1 MQYNLASRL
10 EFMVNINFP
19 GIFIQQT
26 FNPPSVISYCTSRG
40 SIFSISQNQPY
51 LSFQSSYHRAL
62 EKFYFTTDFL
72 DDILE
77 LRNEAKDLSY
87 KHAFNSLDARRAFFH
102 KTAQALEWL
111 YLNIAFQLFVFRVSP
126 DTVPDFHELFDA
138 SEITHI
144 ENLYWLDKRIHP
156 ENKRFVDS
164 YLKRIKIHI
173 IFDVWSCFESSLQS
187 IYESIVPEV
196 EKKKLKTKRFSEFDK
211 KLKNLKYEIELFL
224 QKEAKNPMVVLDE
237 RHLISKRL
245 DSLSNF
251 AEKELSDVYMSVD
264 KKWSAIY
271 KIIKE
276 KYFYCS
282 RNRHGLGSEGF
293 SEAKAKALIESDKSF
308 LRLLND
314 VRNTTHFN
322 GVSLKDK
329 CHVTRIGTF
338 YLKSNEPVNFVS
350 EEFVLKAIREL
361 VQIYYSIVYSIV
373 DFEPVIYESAYS
385 LYEE

>member
-1 MQYNLASRL
+1 
-10 EFMVNINFP
+10 MVNGNFP
-19 GIFIQQT
+19 EVFIQQM
-26 FNPPSVISYCTSRG
+26 FNPILVFSYCTSRV

-77 LRNEAKDLSY
+77 LRNEAKELSY
-87 KHAFNSLDARRAFFH
+87 KHNFNSLDARRAFFH

-126 DTVPDFHELFDA
+126 DTVPDFQELFDE
-138 SEITHI
+138 SEIKHI
-144 ENLYWLDKRIHP
+144 ENLYWLDKRVHP

-173 IFDVWSCFESSLQS
+173 VFDVWSCFESSLQS

-196 EKKKLKTKRFSEFDK
+196 EKMKLKTKRFSVFDK
-211 KLKNLKYEIELFL
+211 KLSNLKSEIELFL
-224 QKEAKNPMVVLDE
+224 QNEFKNTALFLDE
-237 RHLISKRL
+237 QHLISKRL
-245 DSLSNF
+245 VSLSNF
-251 AEKELSDVYMSVD
+251 AEKELSDVYMPVD

-276 KYFYCS
+276 KYFYSS
-282 RNRHGLGSEGF
+282 RFRHGLGSEEF
-293 SEAKAKALIESDKSF
+293 SETKAKALIESDKSF
-308 LRLLND
+308 LRMLND
-314 VRNTTHFN
+314 IRNTTHFN

-338 YLKSNEPVNFVS
+338 YLKSHEAVNFVS

-361 VQIYYSIVYSIV
+361 IQIYYSIVYSIV
-373 DFEPVIYESAYS
+373 DFEPIIYESAHS